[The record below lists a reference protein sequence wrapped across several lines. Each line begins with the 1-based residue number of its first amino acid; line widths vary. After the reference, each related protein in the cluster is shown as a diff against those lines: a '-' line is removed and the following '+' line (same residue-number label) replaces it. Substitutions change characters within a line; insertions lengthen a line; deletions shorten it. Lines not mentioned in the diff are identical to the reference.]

1 MGEANDET
9 SFALKKF
16 GFEAPRVVKT
26 VANEVKAIMLV
37 DHNEPQQSVEDRD
50 QVKVTHVIDHHRIS
64 NFATIDP
71 LFYRAEPVGCTSTV
85 LWEMFKEQNMEI
97 PANIAG
103 IMLSAIISDTLLLK
117 SPTTTDIDKEAVEE
131 LAKIAGVDYK
141 EYGLELLKA
150 GTNIAAKSV
159 EELIDLDAKSFELG
173 SKTARIAQVNVVDVP
188 EALER
193 KDAFLAAMEKDAKAN
208 GYDLFMLVITNVLDS
223 DSEVLFIGDDESK
236 SVFAKAFGK
245 ELVDSEAH
253 LPGVVSRKK
262 QVVPPLT
269 DAFEG

>member
-1 MGEANDET
+1 
-9 SFALKKF
+9 FIFL
-16 GFEAPRVVKT
+16 
-26 VANEVKAIMLV
+26 
-37 DHNEPQQSVEDRD
+37 
-50 QVKVTHVIDHHRIS
+50 
-64 NFATIDP
+64 
-71 LFYRAEPVGCTSTV
+71 
-85 LWEMFKEQNMEI
+85 
-97 PANIAG
+97 
-103 IMLSAIISDTLLLK
+103 
-117 SPTTTDIDKEAVEE
+117 
-131 LAKIAGVDYK
+131 
-141 EYGLELLKA
+141 
-150 GTNIAAKSV
+150 TNIAAKSV

-236 SVFAKAFGK
+236 SAFAKAFGK

-262 QVVPPLT
+262 QIVPPLT
-269 DAFEG
+269 RAFEA

>member
-1 MGEANDET
+1 
-9 SFALKKF
+9 
-16 GFEAPRVVKT
+16 
-26 VANEVKAIMLV
+26 
-37 DHNEPQQSVEDRD
+37 
-50 QVKVTHVIDHHRIS
+50 
-64 NFATIDP
+64 
-71 LFYRAEPVGCTSTV
+71 
-85 LWEMFKEQNMEI
+85 MEI

-262 QVVPPLT
+262 QIVPPLT
-269 DAFEG
+269 RAFEA